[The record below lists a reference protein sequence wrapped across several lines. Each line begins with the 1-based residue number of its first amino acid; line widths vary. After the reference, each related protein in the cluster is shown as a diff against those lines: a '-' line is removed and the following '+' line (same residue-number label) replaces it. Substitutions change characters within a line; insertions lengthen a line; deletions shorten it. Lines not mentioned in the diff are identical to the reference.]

1 VVSGAKEAKTVT
13 SDCRGDIIFNSN
25 SVSVGI
31 IGCVLFN
38 KKVIQGGMVI
48 AFGEIEL

>member
-1 VVSGAKEAKTVT
+1 MVSGAKEDKTVT
-13 SDCRGDIIFNSN
+13 SDFRGEIMNSN

-38 KKVIQGGMVI
+38 EKVIQEGIWTDWHGYCVR
-48 AFGEIEL
+48 